1 MLRCGSWLCHSSCAD
16 LLAVKAAQAALSMEV
31 KKHCKLSTTLER
43 EPVGHTVLRIS
54 ARQQT
59 RIAAI

>member
-1 MLRCGSWLCHSSCAD
+1 
-16 LLAVKAAQAALSMEV
+16 LAVKAAQAALSMEV

-43 EPVGHTVLRIS
+43 VPVGHTVLRIS